1 MAGCLGKT
9 MKVELNGS
17 RVPVKSFQDYV
28 NLYLN
33 SASQPGSER
42 PKSFYEKV
50 GERWEVCV
58 SLTEGQFQQ
67 VSFVNSIATIKGGTH
82 VDYVTNQITNYVMN
96 AVNKKHKNS
105 NIKAHNV
112 KNYLWVFVNCLIDNP
127 AFDSQTKE
135 TF

>member
-1 MAGCLGKT
+1 M
-9 MKVELNGS
+9 M
-17 RVPVKSFQDYV
+17 
-28 NLYLN
+28 YLN

-67 VSFVNSIATIKGGTH
+67 
-82 VDYVTNQITNYVMN
+82 ITNYVMN

-112 KNYLWVFVNCLIDNP
+112 KNYLWIAGVAGLSQMERNFYGVFPLRGKLLNVRE
-127 AFDSQTKE
+127 ATTKQLKE
-135 TF
+135 NKEIECIKKILGLQHDKQYSNVKSL